1 MDINTCR
8 KYIDQLIKRAP
19 EFGFEDC
26 VAGLASGTSMSI
38 SIFKGEVSSYEN
50 SVELDI
56 AFRGKRNGQLGKAST
71 SVINDDTVEF
81 LLKSASENCDLLND
95 EDEEIIYCD
104 PEHPDLEHISLSGT
118 WDKNTYDRFAEIGLR
133 LEKAIL
139 EMDPLVKAVDSLGIG
154 CSTGP
159 TIKVNSK
166 GLHIYSDSD
175 RISIY
180 ASARAEKDGITKSAG
195 NYWYGK
201 DIDTF
206 DQDKFVSEL
215 KDKLIPKF
223 GGRSVSSGKYDII
236 LNNESTIELFQAFM
250 GSFSSYGMAKGIS
263 LLAGKEGSVIASD
276 IVTLTDDPFAEK
288 ALEKIPFDG
297 EGVLTYKKNIIENGV
312 FKTAFYNL
320 KTAAMTGKKSTGNG
334 FGEAIGPTNL
344 ILQPGSSDLKEMAEH
359 VGNGLY
365 ITEISGLHAG
375 LNPISGD
382 FSLLAEGYL
391 IQDGKIDRAV
401 EQITISD
408 NFFSILMK
416 IREIGS
422 DVICQ
427 PDSIG
432 EFISP
437 SIVIPDVAV
446 AGENK
451 E

>member
-1 MDINTCR
+1 M
-8 KYIDQLIKRAP
+8 
-19 EFGFEDC
+19 
-26 VAGLASGTSMSI
+26 
-38 SIFKGEVSSYEN
+38 
-50 SVELDI
+50 
-56 AFRGKRNGQLGKAST
+56 
-71 SVINDDTVEF
+71 
-81 LLKSASENCDLLND
+81 
-95 EDEEIIYCD
+95 
-104 PEHPDLEHISLSGT
+104 
-118 WDKNTYDRFAEIGLR
+118 
-133 LEKAIL
+133 
-139 EMDPLVKAVDSLGIG
+139 
-154 CSTGP
+154 
-159 TIKVNSK
+159 
-166 GLHIYSDSD
+166 
-175 RISIY
+175 
-180 ASARAEKDGITKSAG
+180 
-195 NYWYGK
+195 
-201 DIDTF
+201 
-206 DQDKFVSEL
+206 
-215 KDKLIPKF
+215 
-223 GGRSVSSGKYDII
+223 
-236 LNNESTIELFQAFM
+236 
-250 GSFSSYGMAKGIS
+250 
-263 LLAGKEGSVIASD
+263 
-276 IVTLTDDPFAEK
+276 
-288 ALEKIPFDG
+288 
-297 EGVLTYKKNIIENGV
+297 

-320 KTAAMTGKKSTGNG
+320 KTAAMTGKKTTGNG